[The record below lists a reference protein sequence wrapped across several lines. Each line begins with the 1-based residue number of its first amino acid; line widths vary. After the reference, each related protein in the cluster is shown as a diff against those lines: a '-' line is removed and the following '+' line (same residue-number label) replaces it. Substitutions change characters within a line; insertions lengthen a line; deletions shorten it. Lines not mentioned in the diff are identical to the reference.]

1 MARAPRNYY
10 PIKLGLLIAVI
21 SLLVLISLTALWL
34 QRNIYDTERFTTI
47 TTKVFAK
54 ESSRQSI
61 GHLVSSRVLEATP
74 TLKSLLSER
83 LAGHVANLL
92 GTQQAQAVVE
102 RLARESQLLVTSPR
116 QDPVVLQLSGIKS
129 AIVSVQEMAGR
140 TDATTHLDAS
150 RIPDEVMIIDT
161 AQLPNIHQYAI
172 IVLWLGPLSA
182 VLVLILLAW
191 WVRRSGKVAAV
202 KRTQIALLVIGSSAL
217 VALAI
222 GPLVEPLFI
231 SVGHDA
237 PSQTLL
243 HNLYAGFMAP
253 FRTQALLLA
262 GVALV
267 LLVLLTVWHK
277 VLRFYS
283 VKVVVTKN
291 NGRAKR

>member
-1 MARAPRNYY
+1 MTG
-10 PIKLGLLIAVI
+10 K
-21 SLLVLISLTALWL
+21 
-34 QRNIYDTERFTTI
+34 
-47 TTKVFAK
+47 
-54 ESSRQSI
+54 
-61 GHLVSSRVLEATP
+61 
-74 TLKSLLSER
+74 
-83 LAGHVANLL
+83 AN
-92 GTQQAQAVVE
+92 
-102 RLARESQLLVTSPR
+102 
-116 QDPVVLQLSGIKS
+116 
-129 AIVSVQEMAGR
+129 
-140 TDATTHLDAS
+140 ATTRLDAS

-182 VLVLILLAW
+182 ILALILLAW
-191 WVRRSGKVAAV
+191 WVRRGGKVAAV

-243 HNLYAGFMAP
+243 HNLYADFMAP

-267 LLVLLTVWHK
+267 SLVLLTAWHK
-277 VLRFYS
+277 ILRSYS

>member
-10 PIKLGLLIAVI
+10 PIKLGLLIAAI

-34 QRNIYDTERFTTI
+34 QRNVYDTERFTTI

-129 AIVSVQEMAGR
+129 AIVSIQGMTGR

-182 VLVLILLAW
+182 ILALILLAW
-191 WVRRSGKVAAV
+191 WVHRGGKVAAV
-202 KRTQIALLVIGSSAL
+202 KRAQIALLVIGSSAL

-262 GVALV
+262 GAALASLV
-267 LLVLLTVWHK
+267 LLIVWHK